1 MQYTRYGEPFALTES
16 SFMEL
21 YDKGMDYFHDEVLA
35 LYTDTIINDPMEGIQ
50 LAFSDFLSN
59 DSPIQDETGE
69 YLSWED
75 ALKLGQQVYDLSN
88 LNEFTKKFGP
98 EQLKPRKNDEE
109 VNRWDSTTKQ

>member
-1 MQYTRYGEPFALTES
+1 MQYTRYNEPFELTDE

-21 YDKGMDYFHDEVLA
+21 YDEGMDYFHDEVLA

-50 LAFSDFLSN
+50 LAFGDFLSN

-75 ALKLGQQVYDLSN
+75 ALKLGQQIYDLSN
-88 LNEFTKKFGP
+88 LNEFNKRFGP
-98 EQLKPRKNDEE
+98 EQLKPRRNDEE
-109 VNRWDSTTKQ
+109 VI

>member
-1 MQYTRYGEPFALTES
+1 MQYTRYNEPFELTDE

-21 YDKGMDYFHDEVLA
+21 YDEGMDYFHDEVLA

-75 ALKLGQQVYDLSN
+75 ALKLGQQVYDLSH
-88 LNEFTKKFGP
+88 LSEFTKRFGP
-98 EQLKPRKNDEE
+98 EQLKPRKTAKEMN
-109 VNRWDSTTKQ
+109 